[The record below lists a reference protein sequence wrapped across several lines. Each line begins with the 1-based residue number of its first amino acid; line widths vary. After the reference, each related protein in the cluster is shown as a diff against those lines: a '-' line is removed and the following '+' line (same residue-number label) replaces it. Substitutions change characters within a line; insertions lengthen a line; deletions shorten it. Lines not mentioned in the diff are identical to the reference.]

1 MTWVQA
7 VCIRATRP
15 GYCPNFHIPE
25 GLAVCCPYQYHQST
39 HTLVVIH
46 PSGDH
51 TVLVLASAGA
61 HSSVRLQDLHPL
73 YRAQLLPHLTSDVPP
88 NWDSQLYKSKLKPC
102 VHLMML
108 PNIGRMGE
116 TRRIVLVNL
125 MCPSE
130 ILPFKE
136 HSLKNAVTLGNVG
149 SVKEANPSPS
159 GVFHP
164 HPILCHPAF
173 LLHLHFSL
181 PLLSAKAHHNQF
193 STMCLSFPSLVLY
206 ILQLNVPLF
215 LKMNNP
221 HISIENVLHLEPF
234 CFLIN
239 RPFAYF
245 SKKEKKKP
253 SFHDRLPQWALIQS
267 VPIVIQW
274 ACLCITA
281 VNVKTD
287 VKPRSWSSA
296 A

>member
-1 MTWVQA
+1 ML
-7 VCIRATRP
+7 P
-15 GYCPNFHIPE
+15 IPVPPKHTH
-25 GLAVCCPYQYHQST
+25 ACC
-39 HTLVVIH
+39 H
-46 PSGDH
+46 PSLWGPH
-51 TVLVLASAGA
+51 CPGPGQCRSTQL
-61 HSSVRLQDLHPL
+61 SVRLQDLHPL

-274 ACLCITA
+274 ARLCITA